1 MGNIFNYI
9 TKYADNTFDE
19 MPFNEVDAVMLSA
32 IAYVDFS
39 KIVNN
44 DNKEVEMGLALEKFI
59 NRTDIKKYSKKGFLN
74 KDLFRMCKMI
84 KDKIRYR
91 NIMLKNYVYILT
103 KEEQFGAITM
113 ILPDKTKI
121 IAYEGTDHNLVSW
134 EEDFAMF
141 YKYPVPADVD
151 AIKYAK
157 ENISLFDKKVILLG
171 HSKGGHLAMTATAF
185 SPWYIRMKIDT
196 AYNIDGPGF
205 RAKELESRKYKMM
218 EKKLEYIV
226 PDYSFFGMLLRHR
239 KKARVIKS
247 FRKDIYAHSMYNW
260 EVQGTRFVDEP
271 LSTISRNLSR
281 SIILWLEMHN
291 DQEREAIVKDI
302 FDYLRKS
309 GISYIGDAVR
319 IKYAVNLIKNLDE
332 LDDETKML
340 IKHFVKFNVKYHLDN
355 MSDDVIVEK

>member
-121 IAYEGTDHNLVSW
+121 IAYEGPDHNLVSW

-185 SPWYIRMKIDT
+185 SPWYIRMKIDSKT
-196 AYNIDGPGF
+196 CEINAYSNELKICRRFLWRRGSLKKEANIL
-205 RAKELESRKYKMM
+205 KTQEIS
-218 EKKLEYIV
+218 
-226 PDYSFFGMLLRHR
+226 
-239 KKARVIKS
+239 
-247 FRKDIYAHSMYNW
+247 KDISK
-260 EVQGTRFVDEP
+260 
-271 LSTISRNLSR
+271 RNK
-281 SIILWLEMHN
+281 EMI
-291 DQEREAIVKDI
+291 R
-302 FDYLRKS
+302 
-309 GISYIGDAVR
+309 
-319 IKYAVNLIKNLDE
+319 
-332 LDDETKML
+332 
-340 IKHFVKFNVKYHLDN
+340 
-355 MSDDVIVEK
+355 